1 MKRWLLVLIVA
12 AINAGA
18 CWSFIVHAA
27 PVKTNAEFRETVYV
41 TRDHW
46 LRGIDMVPEHLY
58 NGIRMGGYYNF
69 EGRLTV
75 SLLLGEPVVNCVTR
89 LNSIRDGKMLPSEGY
104 PLYMDDEDV
113 EVYNLHLV
121 AQVRDPQV
129 NYGTRTV
136 FGITFFAVF
145 CDAGIVGNGRRSGF
159 NVAGSPNWDNFI
171 CGLPTYYKAPFRGA
185 VQADGKDKCLALGG
199 KWLDA
204 KTAKKLITDGLQF
217 NEVSIYGFQNNVSG
231 YVRKYEKHRWSK
243 LKQQGT
249 ANAGQQLERVK
260 ALDERLRDA
269 DQQQLDYKA
278 ALHALAERYVD
289 EQKYELA
296 QLRITRDR
304 ETELFGLR
312 LGQSELWIVEP
323 KYSAI
328 REITERGTLVV
339 LTGKDEYVRTDNKT
353 ISAERCGRVSQYNVT
368 DKVHRRE
375 VVELS
380 IRGDELSRQWEE
392 YVANYSGYPGIVLCS
407 SG

>member
-1 MKRWLLVLIVA
+1 MKRWFWVLIVIA
-12 AINAGA
+12 TNYVA
-18 CWSFIVHAA
+18 CWSFVVHSA

-46 LRGIDMVPEHLY
+46 LRGIDTVPAHLY
-58 NGIRMGGYYNF
+58 KGIRMGGYYNF
-69 EGRLTV
+69 EGRFTV

-89 LNSIRDGKMLPSEGY
+89 LNSIRDGQTLPSEGY

-113 EVYNLHLV
+113 EVYNLNLV

-136 FGITFFAVF
+136 YGITFFAVF
-145 CDAGIVGNGRRSGF
+145 CDAGIVGNGRRGGF

-204 KTAKKLITDGLQF
+204 TTAKKLITDGLQF
-217 NEVSIYGFQNNVSG
+217 NEVSIYGFQNNVSR
-231 YVRKYEKHRWSK
+231 YVRNYEKYRWSR

-260 ALDERLRDA
+260 TLDERLRDA

-304 ETELFGLR
+304 ETELYGLR

-323 KYSAI
+323 KYQEI
-328 REITERGTLVV
+328 REITERGTVVV
-339 LTGKDEYVRTDNKT
+339 LTGKDEYVRTDNKVIRAT
-353 ISAERCGRVSQYNVT
+353 RCGRVSEYNVT
-368 DKVHRRE
+368 DTVHRRE